1 MKEYATSDL
10 GLIAALSLFY
20 RHIDVDESDPRRVVF
35 IFEETPELLEKVDQH
50 FSGELLFSTIAYF
63 DKVKQ
68 IKNRLFNSNKGYLY
82 K

>member
-1 MKEYATSDL
+1 MKEYTTSDL

-20 RHIDVDESDPRRVVF
+20 RHIDIDESDPRRILF
-35 IFEETPELLEKVDQH
+35 IFEETPELLKIVDQH
-50 FSGELLFSTIAYF
+50 FSGELQVSSIVYF

-82 K
+82 R

>member
-20 RHIDVDESDPRRVVF
+20 RHIDVDESNPRRVVF
-35 IFEETPELLEKVDQH
+35 IFEETPELQKLVDRY
-50 FSGELLFSTIAYF
+50 FSDDLQVSAISYF
-63 DKVKQ
+63 EKVKQ

>member
-1 MKEYATSDL
+1 MKEYTTSDL

-20 RHIDVDESDPRRVVF
+20 RHIDVDESDPRRIVF
-35 IFEETPELLEKVDQH
+35 VFEETPELLNIVDLYFSDDLKV
-50 FSGELLFSTIAYF
+50 SAISYF
-63 DKVKQ
+63 EKVKQ